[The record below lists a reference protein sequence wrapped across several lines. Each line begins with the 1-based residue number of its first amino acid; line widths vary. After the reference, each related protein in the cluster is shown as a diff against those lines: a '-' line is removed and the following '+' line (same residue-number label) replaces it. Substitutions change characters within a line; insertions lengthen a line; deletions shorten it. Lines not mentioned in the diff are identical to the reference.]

1 MSLLYNNANQLHISP
16 SSWGS
21 LALLG
26 HQSMELSSLCYI
38 AASCWVG
45 AGVCVSTLVSQ
56 FLIVYSLCEPPAL
69 LRFKGG
75 VCFSPGPINR
85 NQATKKLFLPP
96 ADDDVIIK
104 RAGESGS
111 GQEQNHWA
119 RQNYVPHLP
128 DSVLMRKVCLPQGF
142 HSGSV
147 VKNLPANAGH
157 MDSIR
162 GLGKSPG
169 GSR

>member
-1 MSLLYNNANQLHISP
+1 MFYNVSAVPQRESASHIPFLLSLPRCPGSSEHAAELLVLY
-16 SSWGS
+16 SSFP
-21 LALLG
+21 LG
-26 HQSMELSSLCYI
+26 G
-38 AASCWVG
+38 WVG

-85 NQATKKLFLPP
+85 DQATKKLFLPP

-111 GQEQNHWA
+111 GQEQNH
-119 RQNYVPHLP
+119 
-128 DSVLMRKVCLPQGF
+128 
-142 HSGSV
+142 
-147 VKNLPANAGH
+147 
-157 MDSIR
+157 
-162 GLGKSPG
+162 
-169 GSR
+169 